1 MTENPLI
8 TRLETKLNTKFHQA
22 TNPRNIFFD
31 IQEKEATYSTDNNGQ
46 IIALKI
52 KGYDLISV
60 PEEIKEMK
68 NLVILSLSFNK
79 IKDISL
85 VSTLLKLTALNL
97 SSNLIENIS
106 PLKSIKNLKWLNL
119 QFNLIYSIEPLKLL
133 TEITKL
139 FLSDNKI
146 TDISAISNHNKLT
159 ELYLANN
166 EIKDIKSIAKIESL
180 KKIDLSNN
188 QITKISAIT
197 NLTNIEEINLS
208 KNRIKKVDNL
218 KQLQHLVVL
227 NISFNIIENFAGFK
241 EYRFLID
248 ATGNPFSDIYV
259 FNEPSKGVLNVDWLA
274 DVSANIIDQIISE
287 KGSMFGIFGKWG
299 RGKSF
304 FWSKLKEKMIA
315 KKYDVVEFLAWKYHD
330 TPASWAYLYDAFAKV
345 FYKKPEQIFSLR
357 WISYLFK
364 IIVVNFIRQPLT
376 NILRF
381 IFSIFIPI
389 LLFFFVKENP
399 NLFFGEWEFLEKV
412 KFNFQTY
419 SYGIIITYF
428 LVITYYFSK
437 VYKFDVRS
445 IFQKFSTKNFESLLG
460 MQAEIEKELIFLTK
474 LWNSKI
480 ILFVDDLD
488 RCNEDKILTVI
499 DSLRIMTENNLIAK
513 KIIVVAAI
521 DERILKRVIRNK
533 YQKMVDDKNIL
544 DNLTREYLDKLF
556 LFGVKLSKLNNEEKN
571 EIFNNYTSNLQ
582 VLFGVAE
589 QAKFDTYKRD
599 PIVEITDFEFIRFYL
614 SKVNDITPRQIRII
628 YNKLILAK
636 EILKLKL
643 NVINLN
649 QYQSEI
655 LVAVIIYFSVI
666 LNIENLSNFITES
679 DKKDG
684 ELMKKI
690 FDKEFILKYN
700 EWLLFVDAVQMVVP
714 Y

>member
-1 MTENPLI
+1 MTENPII

-22 TNPRNIFFD
+22 ANPRNIFFD
-31 IQEKEATYSTDNNGQ
+31 IQDKEATYSIDNNGQ
-46 IIALKI
+46 IVGLKI
-52 KGYDLISV
+52 KGYELSV
-60 PEEIKEMK
+60 VPDEVKEMK
-68 NLVILSLSFNK
+68 NLVILSLSYNK
-79 IKDISL
+79 IKDISSL
-85 VSTLLKLTALNL
+85 SGLLRLTALNL
-97 SSNLIENIS
+97 SSNLIEDIN
-106 PLKSIKNLKWLNL
+106 PLKSLKSLKWLNL
-119 QFNLIYSIEPLKLL
+119 QFNSVYSILSLKDL
-133 TEITKL
+133 IDISKL
-139 FLSDNKI
+139 FLSDNKVYE
-146 TDISAISNHNKLT
+146 ISAISNYNKLT

-166 EIKDIKSIAKIESL
+166 EIKDISHLSKIETL
-180 KKIDLSNN
+180 KKLDLSNN

-197 NLTNIEEINLS
+197 GLNNIEEINLS

-227 NISFNIIENFAGFK
+227 NISYNIIENFAGFK
-241 EYRFLID
+241 EYKFLID

-259 FNEPSKGVLNVDWLA
+259 FNEPAKGVLNVDWLS

-304 FWSKLKEKMIA
+304 FWSKLKEKMIL

-330 TPASWAYLYDAFAKV
+330 TPASWAYLYDAFAKT
-345 FYKKPEQIFSLR
+345 FYKKPNQIISLA
-357 WISYLFK
+357 WVPYLFRV
-364 IIVVNFIRQPLT
+364 IAVNFIREPLT
-376 NILRF
+376 NILRYLF
-381 IFSIFIPI
+381 TLVIPI
-389 LLFFFVKENP
+389 LLFFFVKENIG
-399 NLFFGEWEFLEKV
+399 LFEGSWEFSDKV
-412 KFNFQTY
+412 KFNFSNY
-419 SYGIIITYF
+419 IYGFVVVYF

-437 VYKFDVRS
+437 VYKFDVRN
-445 IFQKFSTKNFESLLG
+445 IFQKFSAKNFESLLG

-474 LWNSKI
+474 IWKNKI

-513 KIIVVAAI
+513 KLIVVAAI

-533 YQKMVDDKNIL
+533 YSKMVDDKNIL

-582 VLFGVAE
+582 VLFGATE

-599 PIVEITDFEFIRFYL
+599 PIVEITDFEFIRYYL
-614 SKVNDITPRQIRII
+614 AKVNDITPRQIRII

-643 NVINLN
+643 GINSLN

-655 LVAVIIYFSVI
+655 LAAVIIYFSVVQ
-666 LNIENLSNFITES
+666 NVENLSFFISEN
-679 DKKDG
+679 DKKDT
-684 ELMKKI
+684 EIIKKV
-690 FDKEFILKYN
+690 FDKEFILNYN